1 MSHSPVNRA
10 RNADL
15 LVFAV
20 NGFMIATWMSR
31 LPDVKSMM
39 GLTPGQLGIILL
51 SISVGALIGLPIA
64 GRLLHRMG
72 SVSVV
77 RLGAA
82 IALPGMI
89 TAALGVTEDWP
100 LPTVMLGLALVGFGS
115 GIWDVAQNLEGT
127 IIEQALGRSIMP
139 WFHAAFSG
147 GTVAGAL
154 ATVLMIRLQIPLL
167 GHVLVMA
174 VLVGACVAWGTRQ
187 FMPATAPDD
196 SGPAHEQ
203 PAAQHRSAW
212 TEPRTLLI
220 GVMVFAAAFTEGT
233 ANDWMA
239 VAFVDGHGV
248 TTSQGVLALAV
259 FLVFMTA
266 GRIAGTKVLDRHG
279 RVPVLRVLFGCAL
292 VGSLVVVFGGT
303 ALAYLGAAIWGLGAS
318 LGFPVGMSAAADEPR
333 RAALRLSVVAT
344 IGYGAFLAG
353 PAVIGFVGDYVG
365 VLRALTIVS
374 VVSALA
380 FLVIPAARPLPDAK
394 APANRD
400 IEGARPSEAPTRQYP
415 GRTAPPQNGS
425 PSFPGP
431 SAVAT
436 SCGIRPMPKS
446 AARSTSAA
454 SRQFTSARMR
464 PRSCSSARYRE
475 IASGGLGPSVE
486 IGGVIV
492 WRRAISSGSL
502 RMASSSGMTF
512 SRRVANRWSTVVR
525 LSMTVPCPAFSGR
538 EATSAISALSC
549 SRAAAKKSATL
560 SGKWR

>member
-1 MSHSPVNRA
+1 MPLRNVNRA
-10 RNADL
+10 RNGDL

-39 GLTPGQLGIILL
+39 GLTPGQLGIVLL

-89 TAALGVTEDWP
+89 SAAVGVTEDWP
-100 LPTVMLGLALVGFGS
+100 LPMVMVGLALVGFGT

-127 IIEQALGRSIMP
+127 IIEQSLGRSIMP
-139 WFHAAFSG
+139 WFHASFSG
-147 GTVAGAL
+147 GTVVGAL
-154 ATVLMIRLQIPLL
+154 VTVLMIRLQVPFLAHILI
-167 GHVLVMA
+167 MA
-174 VLVGACVAWGTRQ
+174 VLVGACVAWGTGQ
-187 FMPATAPDD
+187 FMLAARPVDPEL
-196 SGPAHEQ
+196 SLEQ
-203 PAAQHRSAW
+203 PARRLRSAW

-239 VAFVDGHGV
+239 VAFGDGHDV
-248 TTSQGVLALAV
+248 TTSMGVLALAV

-266 GRIAGTKVLDRHG
+266 GRIGGTKVLDRHG

-292 VGSLVVVFGGT
+292 VGSLMVVFGGT
-303 ALAYLGAAIWGLGAS
+303 ALAYAGAAVWGLGAS
-318 LGFPVGMSAAADEPR
+318 LGFPVGMSAAADEPQ

-365 VLRALTIVS
+365 VLRALSIVS

-380 FLVIPAARPLPDAK
+380 FMVIPAAQPLREPNAALD
-394 APANRD
+394 
-400 IEGARPSEAPTRQYP
+400 PS
-415 GRTAPPQNGS
+415 
-425 PSFPGP
+425 
-431 SAVAT
+431 
-436 SCGIRPMPKS
+436 
-446 AARSTSAA
+446 
-454 SRQFTSARMR
+454 
-464 PRSCSSARYRE
+464 
-475 IASGGLGPSVE
+475 
-486 IGGVIV
+486 
-492 WRRAISSGSL
+492 
-502 RMASSSGMTF
+502 
-512 SRRVANRWSTVVR
+512 
-525 LSMTVPCPAFSGR
+525 
-538 EATSAISALSC
+538 
-549 SRAAAKKSATL
+549 
-560 SGKWR
+560 